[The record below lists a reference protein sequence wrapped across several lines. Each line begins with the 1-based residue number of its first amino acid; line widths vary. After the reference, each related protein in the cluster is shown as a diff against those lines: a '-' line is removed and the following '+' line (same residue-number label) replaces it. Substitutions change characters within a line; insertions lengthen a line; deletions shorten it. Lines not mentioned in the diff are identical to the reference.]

1 MPTYRLNQ
9 ISTLMLISLLLASN
23 AAVARDISYEQRA
36 ASNAREVYN
45 QAKST
50 DNALSLQITEQEK
63 RVAAE
68 QVRLRALQDQQMTNK
83 AALEN
88 AQIDL
93 DAKVIALENAWNE
106 RNKH

>member
-1 MPTYRLNQ
+1 
-9 ISTLMLISLLLASN
+9 MLISLMLASN
-23 AAVARDISYEQRA
+23 AVVARDISHEQRA
-36 ASNAREVYN
+36 ASHAREVYN

-50 DNALSLQITEQEK
+50 DDALTLQITEQEK

-68 QVRLRALQDQQMTNK
+68 QVRLKALQDQQIANK
-83 AALEN
+83 AALES

-93 DAKVIALENAWNE
+93 EAKVITLEKVWNE

>member
-9 ISTLMLISLLLASN
+9 ISTFMLISLLLASN
-23 AAVARDISYEQRA
+23 AAVSRDISHEQRA

-50 DNALSLQITEQEK
+50 DNALTLQITEQEK